1 MSLVCVETPD
11 SVKFGML
18 KLTSGIIEEI
28 REGQKFDL
36 KLVDQFNLINQGK
49 GDKFRIDENGAMR
62 FGDRVY
68 VPDVP
73 ELKKSILEEGH
84 QSGLSIHPGATKIYR
99 DLKKLFWWSGMNNEI
114 AEFVYAWLTCQK
126 AKI

>member
-36 KLVDQFNLINQGK
+36 KLVDQLTLINQGK

-68 VPDVP
+68 VPDVL
-73 ELKKSILEEGH
+73 ELKKSI
-84 QSGLSIHPGATKIYR
+84 I
-99 DLKKLFWWSGMNNEI
+99 
-114 AEFVYAWLTCQK
+114 EFCTPKFTLPYFSK
-126 AKI
+126 HFK